1 MTYSINSSTGARG
14 HVVAIGGEAD
24 ATAERELE
32 GAVRE
37 AVRDVLATGRERFL
51 VIDLSEST
59 FVDSRIIG
67 ILVRWVEDLARQ
79 GLAGSGLLRRR
90 AAARA
95 LPGDRARGA
104 PFEIFPSRAAAEA
117 A

>member
-1 MTYSINSSTGARG
+1 VTYSINSSTGARG
-14 HVVAIGGEAD
+14 QVVAIGGEAD
-24 ATAERELE
+24 AAAERELE

-37 AVRDVLATGRERFL
+37 AVRDVLATGRERIL

-67 ILVRWVEDLARQ
+67 ILVRWVEDLGKKGWRVPVVCADERLL
-79 GLAGSGLLRRR
+79 GLFRAIGLE
-90 AAARA
+90 
-95 LPGDRARGA
+95 GT
-104 PFEIFPSRAAAEA
+104 FEIFPSRAAADA

>member
-1 MTYSINSSTGARG
+1 VTYSINSRTGTRG
-14 HVVAIGGEAD
+14 HVVAVGGEAD
-24 ATAERELE
+24 ASAERDLA

-37 AVRDVLATGRERFL
+37 AVRDVLATGGERFL

-67 ILVRWVEDLARQ
+67 VLVRWVEDLGEKGWRVPVVCADER
-79 GLAGSGLLRRR
+79 LLRLFR
-90 AAARA
+90 AIG
-95 LPGDRARGA
+95 LEGT
-104 PFEIFPSRAAAEA
+104 FEIFPSREAAEA